1 MKKKILGIVGI
12 RSGSQGVK
20 DKNIKLFAGK
30 PLVSW
35 ILKTAKKSKYINRLV
50 VSTDSNIYSKF
61 AKRFGAEVPYLRP
74 KNLANKNSIEIDF
87 IRHMLNFLK
96 KKQNYVPDIVVR
108 MLATVPMQKTEDIDC
123 VVSHLIR
130 NKNIDTSIVIAE
142 AKQHPLKA
150 LRIIKDA
157 NNKKN
162 LVSYFDEKTKSIA
175 NNSNRLFL
183 PKAYFRANV
192 IATRTEH
199 ILKRNSLIG
208 KKIKFKIISQER
220 SIDID
225 TEIDFQF
232 AEFIFRKNL
241 KKINK

>member
-20 DKNIKLFAGK
+20 NKNIKLFAGQ

-87 IRHMLNFLK
+87 IRHMLIFLK

-108 MLATVPMQKTEDIDC
+108 MLATVPLQKTEDIDS
-123 VVSHLIR
+123 VISHLIR
-130 NKNIDTSIVIAE
+130 NKNVDTSIVIAE

-150 LRIIKDA
+150 LRIVKNI
-157 NNKKN
+157 NNRKN
-162 LVSYFDEKTKSIA
+162 LVSYFSKTIKSIS
-175 NNSNRLFL
+175 NNSNRHLL

-192 IATRTEH
+192 IATRTEQ

-208 KKIKFKIISQER
+208 KKIKFKIIPQER

-225 TEIDFQF
+225 TEVDFQF
-232 AEFIFRKNL
+232 AEFIFKKNL
-241 KKINK
+241 KKNK